1 MPEELSAHPRTTLKG
16 DRPDGC
22 QSNSTP
28 KHDAD
33 FLLVDGQTGT
43 ERENK
48 RFTST
53 NLILLNN
60 ESSPPQPETN
70 YKFNYAWKPQQR
82 EQLCLVRWVAW
93 NHLLKKHEFVFSEE
107 LQLRVIKK
115 LGDLLP
121 AVKSFRS
128 NDFDHLSDN
137 PSGSTYRIPKKVD
150 YPETLISVDLKTLS
164 SRDLWKLYTEDKYQ
178 SISMQYLIMEA
189 EDVVLKQIA
198 KLTLPMIHSLICHHF
213 GNYCL
218 QKIIAR
224 DKGFRKETER
234 YCLDHL
240 RNLVYNEYS
249 SRTMQTLAETSDS
262 FRKAFL
268 NFAAGDTK
276 GISKRIS
283 YVFLV
288 TSAVNCAKSE
298 EELTPLLA
306 DFVKNRDRWL
316 GKKYMKRVIVSLIQ
330 KSSNKTLHNIWDL
343 FNLDSTIPDHFN
355 DRYRVY
361 IVVAFIK
368 REFQPT
374 IAALK
379 ESLSG
384 DLGSVIQTS
393 YFKLFCDII
402 FRNKI
407 TFITSI
413 IFASLISSQLYASGM
428 WRSKGLT
435 CKFIYLLCLT
445 ASPAQF
451 NKLIPLLKELDFL

>member
-1 MPEELSAHPRTTLKG
+1 MPLESSPRRNPVKKADLSG
-16 DRPDGC
+16 QW
-22 QSNSTP
+22 QSAP
-28 KHDAD
+28 APVLDVD
-33 FLLVDGQTGT
+33 FLFVDGQDAMEG
-43 ERENK
+43 EQG
-48 RFTST
+48 RFKST
-53 NLILLNN
+53 NLLPVNN
-60 ESSPPQPETN
+60 ESSPHSLEAN
-70 YKFNYAWKPQQR
+70 LKFNFSWRPR
-82 EQLCLVRWVAW
+82 SGELSCPIRWVAW
-93 NHLLKKHEFVFSEE
+93 NTFLKKHEFVYSEE

-115 LGDLLP
+115 LGELLP

-137 PSGSTYRIPKKVD
+137 PNGSSYRVPKKVD
-150 YPETLISVDLKTLS
+150 YPETLISVDLKNLS
-164 SRDLWKLYTEDKYQ
+164 SRELWRLYTEDKSQ

-189 EDVVLKQIA
+189 DDTVLRQIA

-224 DKGFRKETER
+224 DKGFRKETEL

-240 RNLVYNEYS
+240 RSLVYNEYS
-249 SRTMQTLAETSDS
+249 SRTMQTLVETSDS

-268 NFAAGDTK
+268 SFAAGDTK

-288 TSAVNCAKSE
+288 TSAVNCAKGE
-298 EELTPLLA
+298 DEILPLLG
-306 DFVKNRDRWL
+306 DFIKNRERWL

-330 KSSNKTLHNIWDL
+330 KSSNSTLSTISEL
-343 FNLDSTIPDHFN
+343 FNRDSTIPDHFN

-368 REFQPT
+368 REFQPMIT
-374 IAALK
+374 SLKDAL
-379 ESLSG
+379 SS
-384 DLGSVIQTS
+384 DLGSVIQAS

-407 TFITSI
+407 THITSL
-413 IFASLISSQLYASGM
+413 IFESLVSSHLYSSGM
-428 WRSKGLT
+428 WKSNGFTL
-435 CKFIYLLCLT
+435 KFVYLLCLT

-451 NKLIPLLKELDFL
+451 STLIPLLKELNLL